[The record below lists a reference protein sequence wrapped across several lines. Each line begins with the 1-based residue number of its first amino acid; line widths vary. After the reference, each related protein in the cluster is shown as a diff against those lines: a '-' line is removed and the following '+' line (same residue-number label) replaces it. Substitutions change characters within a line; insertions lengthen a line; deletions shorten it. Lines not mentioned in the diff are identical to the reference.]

1 MLGGPGSCIS
11 HGQSNILSDQP
22 QSRRRG
28 FVCDCSV
35 LQTQAY
41 QGVLVCLPAL
51 LQGEKS
57 ERVLQLTADM
67 INRNSADYTAWQHRW
82 DTLTA
87 LKADMQQECV
97 FTE

>member
-1 MLGGPGSCIS
+1 M
-11 HGQSNILSDQP
+11 
-22 QSRRRG
+22 
-28 FVCDCSV
+28 FAV
-35 LQTQAY
+35 
-41 QGVLVCLPAL
+41 L

-87 LKADMQQECV
+87 LQTDLQQECV
-97 FTE
+97 FTA